1 MKRKLTT
8 LAAGLFLTMAVFG
21 QTSGPVKDYLGLA
34 KPILF
39 DNVPYNLSW
48 SAHPSASYY
57 KQEYLARNDNID
69 KFKRL
74 VSIDLLVGQVN
85 LKDIVA
91 DKIAELNNLKA
102 TNPIINHQTFSKD
115 DEIMLDFLISQNAAD
130 GKQVNIVERNVYR
143 YKMIKVKNG
152 QEALLLFAV
161 SDRAYGN
168 DIDTFLSNLKNNK
181 QNLLNAVGAF
191 TLPEIKLAK

>member
-102 TNPIINHQTFSKD
+102 TNPIINHQTFSKG